1 MDPAIPPVGVLT
13 SQPPD
18 QCPDVAPGCWP
29 AGPAA
34 RGPGGP
40 AAADDVAVPAHDRV
54 RDNQQP
60 QSLTPRFR
68 YDTEQRSEQ
77 GPVRPVQV
85 RPPRLP
91 VLQHAEL
98 VAQDQDLRRLPHL
111 LTPRRPQP
119 RGDPRNQEEHEPQ
132 AHDR

>member
-1 MDPAIPPVGVLT
+1 MNPAVPPVGILA
-13 SQPPD
+13 SQPSD
-18 QCPDVAPGCWP
+18 QCPDVAPGRWP
-29 AGPAA
+29 AGTAA

-54 RDNQQP
+54 RGNQQP
-60 QSLTPRFR
+60 QSLAPRFR
-68 YDTEQRSEQ
+68 YDAEQGREQ
-77 GPVRPVQV
+77 GPVRPVQL

-91 VLQHAEL
+91 ALQHGEL
-98 VAQDQDLRRLPHL
+98 VAQDQDLRGLPHL
-111 LTPRRPQP
+111 LTPRQPQP